1 MPRSL
6 EQSHQSVCGI
16 FVALVKTFLRARH
29 FKYVYINCIKL
40 CLSLCHK
47 RSRTRTCLQLPMH
60 FLQLSEIE
68 QRLRQISWALKALM
82 QELMQ
87 DSRQIMLQCPKFPLL
102 SQSWEVRNPVKVGS
116 CNLSLPSSHHKCSY
130 PKVRTNRVQSNHCG
144 KWLPAL
150 AKPGPTI
157 REAFQY
163 GYRLLRLQSDPA
175 CEPPAESMSSMSHG
189 TRPPGISSLTE
200 ANEPLRAAAS
210 VYRNHRKLQ
219 SVFSF
224 PDVSW
229 CFLAFLMLKFLS
241 CRFHLCL
248 PAEVLGDTWANHAG
262 ARTPSTH
269 LHSCLIAQIKS
280 SMNHY
285 EPIYI
290 IKLG

>member
-1 MPRSL
+1 M
-6 EQSHQSVCGI
+6 
-16 FVALVKTFLRARH
+16 ALVKTFLRARH

-130 PKVRTNRVQSNHCG
+130 PKVRTNRVQSNHSG

-224 PDVSW
+224 PDVS
-229 CFLAFLMLKFLS
+229 
-241 CRFHLCL
+241 
-248 PAEVLGDTWANHAG
+248 
-262 ARTPSTH
+262 
-269 LHSCLIAQIKS
+269 
-280 SMNHY
+280 
-285 EPIYI
+285 
-290 IKLG
+290 